1 MHSYL
6 IRSAF
11 LIDSFYVYLLI
22 EIEKLKDRNPVLH
35 KRSRDDMKIA
45 VLLRNDLRLH
55 DHPALS
61 QAALDGKILPV
72 YVLEE
77 NLGDAFKYW
86 THRNLETLQSS
97 IHAIGGELFV
107 SRLPLPE
114 TVRALQEELAITA
127 VYFNRSY
134 HPKQRIRD
142 EEFAIILVEE
152 GLNVRIFEGTMLL
165 PPSETMKSNG
175 EPYQV
180 FSPFYKQFRTK
191 SIPPTV
197 SRLREA
203 RFVEVDLNMK
213 CISSD
218 ISTLQLA
225 PSNYLKHGIDDTWK
239 PGEDAAIDH
248 IQTFIDEDV
257 AAYKFTRDFP
267 AILGTSRISPYLAIG
282 SLSVRSVYHYA
293 LKTQPDVSEAF
304 IRQLIWREFAYQML
318 CHSPHTITKPLNPR
332 FSEFPWLN
340 NNEHYEKWCLGQ
352 TGVPL
357 IDAGMRELLSTG
369 YMHNR
374 VRMNVASY
382 LTKHL
387 LIDFTKGMS
396 WFWDTAIDA
405 DIANNTFGWQWASG
419 SGADASPYFRIFNP
433 YLQSKK
439 FDNEAVYIRK
449 WVPELRGLSN
459 RDIMEPDQASSEALE
474 EAGVVLGKTYPRP
487 LVTHKAGRARALLA
501 YGEIKK

>member
-1 MHSYL
+1 M
-6 IRSAF
+6 
-11 LIDSFYVYLLI
+11 
-22 EIEKLKDRNPVLH
+22 E
-35 KRSRDDMKIA
+35 IA

-61 QAALDGKILPV
+61 QAVLDGKILPV

-97 IHAIGGELFV
+97 FREIGGELFV

-127 VYFNRSY
+127 VYFNQSH
-134 HPKQRIRD
+134 HPQQRIRD
-142 EEFAIILVEE
+142 EEFALQLVGE
-152 GLNVRIFEGTMLL
+152 GLIVRIFEGTMLL
-165 PPSETMKSNG
+165 PPSESVKGNG

-197 SRLREA
+197 PRIREA
-203 RFVEVDLNMK
+203 LFVGCDLNIK
-213 CISSD
+213 S
-218 ISTLQLA
+218 ISTDITSLQLV
-225 PSNYLKHGIDDTWK
+225 PSIPWTHGMDEIWT
-239 PGEDAAIDH
+239 PGEDAAIER

-257 AAYKFTRDFP
+257 AAYKITRDFP
-267 AILGTSRISPYLAIG
+267 AISGTSRISPYLAIG
-282 SLSVRSVYHYA
+282 SLSVRSVYHYT

-318 CHSPHTITKPLNPR
+318 IHFPHTVSKPLNPK
-332 FSEFPWLN
+332 FSKFPWLN
-340 NNEHYEKWCLGQ
+340 NEEHYEQWCLGQ

-396 WFWDTAIDA
+396 WFWNKAIDA
-405 DIANNTFGWQWASG
+405 DFANNTFGWQWTSG

-439 FDNEAVYIRK
+439 FDSEAVYIRK

-459 RDIMEPDQASSEALE
+459 QDIMEPDQASSDALE
-474 EAGVVLGKTYPRP
+474 KAGVVLGETYPRP
-487 LVTHKAGRARALLA
+487 IVPHKAGRARALLA
-501 YGEIKK
+501 YEKIKK